1 MRNRLLRSVLVAA
14 FSTVVAF
21 GALAGLSGAKGD
33 VARVSGAQVAKSVA
47 VDGGTPVTTDD
58 SVWD

>member
-1 MRNRLLRSVLVAA
+1 MRNRLLRSVLVTA

-21 GALAGLSGAKGD
+21 GALAGLSGAKGE
-33 VARVSGAQVAKSVA
+33 VHRASGTQAA
-47 VDGGTPVTTDD
+47 GTVLAASASPDMPSD

>member
-33 VARVSGAQVAKSVA
+33 VHQVSGAQAA
-47 VDGGTPVTTDD
+47 GTLDVTNESLATPSD